1 MPVSTPNEPDNKQ
14 STPDGTGPK
23 GAAAGPSKN
32 APKGGLVPPWQ
43 RGPGPSGGPKPAP
56 GANGNAASARPQG
69 GGLGPGSAPKPGPQ
83 PPKPPVPPTQ
93 PVPAKPMA
101 NSSSAP
107 VGDAQAVAGS
117 KDRPTPANGVQ
128 QGNGIPAGNGAQPGT
143 APKPGNGV
151 QSTPAGVNGTA
162 NGRPGPPPRG
172 VVSSGTA
179 AASMGGQQA
188 PVGTPERSGG
198 GMATATEAPAK
209 FVESPTRTISRD
221 NIPTTSL
228 PNLDAIHHVDD
239 TKPVQLPPSAPR
251 SAPVQVGATQPLRAA
266 VQIRRI
272 DPWATFKIT
281 AVLAVAGFFIWMISV
296 AVLYLI
302 LDGMGVWD
310 QVNSSFGTLV
320 TADGSSS
327 GGDIIGAGTVFG
339 YAILLGAINA
349 ILLTALA
356 TVGAYIYNLCA
367 DLIGGAEITLADLD

>member
-1 MPVSTPNEPDNKQ
+1 MTAPKDPDKNTQ
-14 STPDGTGPK
+14 GNSPAGSAK
-23 GAAAGPSKN
+23 GGASGSA
-32 APKGGLVPPWQ
+32 KGGLVPPWQ
-43 RGPGPSGGPKPAP
+43 RGPGGDAGARPGASSAGAPSAKGPSGPTPQSGPPQNGSVQNGSVQNGAPQNGAPQQGAPQNGVTQSP
-56 GANGNAASARPQG
+56 GANGAAPSKPSNAPA
-69 GGLGPGSAPKPGPQ
+69 PGPNG
-83 PPKPPVPPTQ
+83 T
-93 PVPAKPMA
+93 PA
-101 NSSSAP
+101 AP
-107 VGDAQAVAGS
+107 VGAPQ
-117 KDRPTPANGVQ
+117 
-128 QGNGIPAGNGAQPGT
+128 NGA
-143 APKPGNGV
+143 
-151 QSTPAGVNGTA
+151 VNG
-162 NGRPGPPPRG
+162 RSGPPPRG
-172 VVSSGTA
+172 VVSGTA

-188 PVGTPERSGG
+188 PVGPADPQGG
-198 GMATATEAPAK
+198 GTATATEAPAK
-209 FVESPTRTISRD
+209 FVESPTR
-221 NIPTTSL
+221 NIARGSLPTENL
-228 PNLDAIHHVDD
+228 PNLDAIHHVEE
-239 TKPVQLPPSAPR
+239 TKATQLPASSQPR

-272 DPWATFKIT
+272 DPWATFKIS

-327 GGDIIGAGTVFG
+327 EGDIIGAGTVFG